1 MRFMIAVAF
10 IFLSGCA
17 SDNVINIDGSG
28 NWKYVTNIN
37 GVSGTKVAALA
48 SSSPMV
54 GGVISM
60 LRMPPEDREVDL
72 VGTKIIVTNESRI
85 VFAAQFPKYGQCKPM
100 LNINGDEYSPDL
112 KEVDGICRY
121 VIDDSRATHIAER
134 LLEPGVVMV
143 NNVAFN
149 PSGFSRVWSRL

>member
-1 MRFMIAVAF
+1 MRFIMALFF
-10 IFLSGCA
+10 IFLSGCT
-17 SDNVINIDGSG
+17 SNNVTNIDGAG

-37 GVSGTKVAALA
+37 GVSGTKMAALA
-48 SSSPMV
+48 SSRPMV
-54 GGVISM
+54 GGVISVI
-60 LRMPPEDREVDL
+60 RMPPEDREVDL
-72 VGTKIIVTNESRI
+72 IDTKIIVTGESRI

-112 KEVDGICRY
+112 KEVDGVCRY

-143 NNVAFN
+143 NNVAFD
-149 PSGFSRVWSRL
+149 PSGFSHVWSRL